1 VRRARVAFALVLA
14 APGCATPLL
23 LAGCFSLEAPQRRE
37 RLEALLAE
45 PVVPVVIDPRVHLAF
60 VRVEEALTFSS
71 GFEGGERLRAQFEL
85 PSPVP
90 GFAEAFVAALREQ
103 PRFAPTPFVSSALE
117 GAREA
122 LAARG
127 DAPVFFASAGSWRL
141 YYDLSLRRYRMS
153 AWLHVQV
160 TPAAEVAAGR
170 GAMALPD
177 RLWSGD
183 CTFRGPEA
191 AQPIEA
197 WLAEDGALL
206 HRTLAEAQQ
215 RCGRAV
221 AERLLGFI
229 ERGEEQGAFDE
240 GDLAPEEPR

>member
-1 VRRARVAFALVLA
+1 VSALRAAAALA
-14 APGCATPLL
+14 ALL
-23 LAGCFSLEAPQRRE
+23 LAACFSLEGSQRRE
-37 RLEALLAE
+37 RLAALLAE
-45 PVVPVVIDPRVHLAF
+45 PEVPVVIDPAVHLAF
-60 VRVEEALTFSS
+60 VRVEDALTFSS

-90 GFAEAFVAALREQ
+90 GFAAAFVAALREQ
-103 PRFAPTPFVSSALE
+103 PRFASTPFVSSELD

-122 LAARG
+122 LSARG

-160 TPAAEVAAGR
+160 TPASAVAAGR

-183 CTFRGPEA
+183 CTFRGPET

-197 WLAEDGALL
+197 WLADDGALL

-215 RCGRAV
+215 RCGRDV
-221 AERLLGFI
+221 AERLQAFL

-240 GDLAPEEPR
+240 GPLELGEPH